1 MQNQLKKFNAID
13 TSRLAKIIDYNVKN
27 TDIEDKIP
35 SIANL
40 TITATSTY
48 NAVKNKAPAVNKLV
62 KKQIMMQ
69 KHQTLKKYILLL
81 LIINNIR
88 IIYLMQR

>member
-1 MQNQLKKFNAID
+1 M
-13 TSRLAKIIDYNVKN
+13 KN

-40 TITATSTY
+40 AITATSTY
-48 NAVKNKAPAVNKLV
+48 NAVKNKTPAVNKLI

-88 IIYLMQR
+88 IIYLIQR